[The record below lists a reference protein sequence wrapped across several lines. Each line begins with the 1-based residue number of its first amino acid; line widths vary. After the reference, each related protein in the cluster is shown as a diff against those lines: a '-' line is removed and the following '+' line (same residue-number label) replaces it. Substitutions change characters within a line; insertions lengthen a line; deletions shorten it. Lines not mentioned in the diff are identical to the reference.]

1 MTKKNIH
8 TVFNRERG
16 LWENKKEGTEKPLSF
31 HHTKE
36 NALNKAENFAEN
48 LKVEH
53 FIHGKDGK
61 IQERN
66 SYGNDPFPPRG

>member
-1 MTKKNIH
+1 MSKNIH
-8 TVFNRERG
+8 TVYNSDRQM
-16 LWENKKEGTEKPLSF
+16 WENKAENSSAPLSS

-36 NALNKAENFAEN
+36 NALNRAESIAEKA
-48 LKVEH
+48 KVEH

>member
-1 MTKKNIH
+1 MAKNIH
-8 TVFNRERG
+8 TVYNSDRER
-16 LWENKKEGTEKPLSF
+16 WENKAEGKNDPLST
-31 HHTKE
+31 HRTKE
-36 NALNKAENFAEN
+36 NALNAGEKIAET
-48 LKVEH
+48 KHVEH

>member
-1 MTKKNIH
+1 MAKKNIH
-8 TVFNRERG
+8 TVYNSDRHM
-16 LWENKKEGTEKPLSF
+16 WENKKEKSF
-31 HHTKE
+31 TPVSSHHTKN
-36 NALNKAENFAEN
+36 NALDRAEKIAEQA
-48 LKVEH
+48 KVEH

>member
-1 MTKKNIH
+1 MSRRNIH
-8 TVFNRERG
+8 TVYNNDASR
-16 LWENKKEGTEKPLSF
+16 WENKEEGNKTPLST
-31 HHTKE
+31 HQKKD
-36 NALNKAENFAEN
+36 NALDRGEKMAEEAN
-48 LKVEH
+48 VEH

>member
-1 MTKKNIH
+1 MAKNIH
-8 TVFNRERG
+8 TVFNSGRG
-16 LWENKKEGTEKPLSF
+16 MWENKKEGSPSPVSS
-31 HHTKE
+31 HNTKN
-36 NALNKAENFAEN
+36 NALDKAEKIAGQA
-48 LKVEH
+48 KVEH

>member
-1 MTKKNIH
+1 MANKNIH
-8 TVFNRERG
+8 TVYNRERTM
-16 LWENKKEGTEKPLSF
+16 WENKKEGSSAPLSS

-36 NALNKAENFAEN
+36 KALDRGEHIAEGRN
-48 LKVEH
+48 VEH

>member
-1 MTKKNIH
+1 MANKNIH
-8 TVFNRERG
+8 TVYNQDRHM
-16 LWENKKEGTEKPLSF
+16 WENKAEKSSSPISS
-31 HHTKE
+31 HHNKE
-36 NALNKAENFAEN
+36 NALDKAESIAE
-48 LKVEH
+48 KRGVEH

>member
-1 MTKKNIH
+1 Q
-8 TVFNRERG
+8 
-16 LWENKKEGTEKPLSF
+16 
-31 HHTKE
+31 
-36 NALNKAENFAEN
+36 A
-48 LKVEH
+48 KVEH

>member
-1 MTKKNIH
+1 MAKNIH
-8 TVFNRERG
+8 TVFNSDRRM
-16 LWENKKEGTEKPLSF
+16 WENKREGNDQPLSS

-36 NALNKAENFAEN
+36 NAQDRGEKIAEER
-48 LKVEH
+48 KVEH

>member
-1 MTKKNIH
+1 MKLKSIH
-8 TVFNRERG
+8 TVYNSERNK
-16 LWENKKEGTEKPLSF
+16 WENKRAGNSAPLSS
-31 HHTKE
+31 HGTKA
-36 NALNKAENFAEN
+36 NALVRAENIAE
-48 LKVEH
+48 KVKAEH

>member
-1 MTKKNIH
+1 MANKNIH
-8 TVFNRERG
+8 TVYNQDRRM
-16 LWENKKEGTEKPLSF
+16 WENKAEKSSDIISS
-31 HHTKE
+31 HHNKE
-36 NALNKAENFAEN
+36 NALNKAENIAEER
-48 LKVEH
+48 KVEH

>member
-1 MTKKNIH
+1 M
-8 TVFNRERG
+8 
-16 LWENKKEGTEKPLSF
+16 WENKAEKSSTPLSS

-36 NALNKAENFAEN
+36 NAVAKGEQIARQE
-48 LKVEH
+48 KVEI

>member
-1 MTKKNIH
+1 MANKNIH
-8 TVFNRERG
+8 TVFNSDRHM
-16 LWENKKEGTEKPLSF
+16 WENKKEGSDNPLSS

-36 NALNKAENFAEN
+36 NALNKGEKFAETS
-48 LKVEH
+48 KVEH

-66 SYGNDPFPPRG
+66 SYGNDPFPPKG

>member
-1 MTKKNIH
+1 MTKNIH
-8 TVFNRERG
+8 TVYNSDKNR
-16 LWENKKEGTEKPLSF
+16 WENKKEGSSDPLSW
-31 HHTKE
+31 HRTKD
-36 NALNKAENFAEN
+36 NAEDRGQDIAED
-48 LKVEH
+48 KGVEH

>member
-1 MTKKNIH
+1 MANKNIH
-8 TVFNRERG
+8 TVYNSSRHI
-16 LWENKKEGTEKPLSF
+16 WENKKEGTEKPLSS
-31 HHTKE
+31 HHKKD
-36 NALNKAENFAEN
+36 NAQEKGGKIAEQ
-48 LKVEH
+48 KRVEH

>member
-1 MTKKNIH
+1 MTKNIH
-8 TVFNRERG
+8 TVYNRDSEM
-16 LWENKKEGTEKPLSF
+16 WENKKEGNPKPLSS

-36 NALNKAENFAEN
+36 NALDKGEKIAEKAE
-48 LKVEH
+48 VEH
-53 FIHGKDGK
+53 IIHLKKGP

>member
-1 MTKKNIH
+1 M
-8 TVFNRERG
+8 
-16 LWENKKEGTEKPLSF
+16 WENKAEKSSTPLSS

-36 NALNKAENFAEN
+36 NAVTKGEQIARQE
-48 LKVEH
+48 KVEI

>member
-1 MTKKNIH
+1 MAKNIH
-8 TVFNRERG
+8 TVYNSGRG
-16 LWENKKEGTEKPLSF
+16 MWENKKEGSPTPLSS
-31 HHTKE
+31 HHTKDR
-36 NALNKAENFAEN
+36 AEDRGESIAEA
-48 LKVEH
+48 KGVEH

>member
-1 MTKKNIH
+1 M
-8 TVFNRERG
+8 
-16 LWENKKEGTEKPLSF
+16 WENKREGIGKPLSS

-36 NALNKAENFAEN
+36 NALDKGEKIAKER
-48 LKVEH
+48 KVEH

>member
-1 MTKKNIH
+1 MAKNVH
-8 TVFNRERG
+8 TVYNSDRER
-16 LWENKKEGTEKPLSF
+16 WENKAEGRKDPLST
-31 HHTKE
+31 HRTKE
-36 NALNKAENFAEN
+36 NALDRGEQIAEQ
-48 LKVEH
+48 KHVEH

>member
-1 MTKKNIH
+1 MANKNIH
-8 TVFNRERG
+8 TVYNSDRSM
-16 LWENKKEGTEKPLSF
+16 WENKKEGSSTPISS
-31 HHTKE
+31 HHTKN
-36 NALNKAENFAEN
+36 NALDRAEKVAEQA
-48 LKVEH
+48 KVEH

>member
-1 MTKKNIH
+1 MAKNIH
-8 TVFNRERG
+8 TVFNSERHM
-16 LWENKKEGTEKPLSF
+16 WENKTEGTGKPISS

-36 NALNKAENFAEN
+36 NALDNGEKFAKESE
-48 LKVEH
+48 VEH

>member
-1 MTKKNIH
+1 MNMKNIH
-8 TVFNRERG
+8 TVYNSGRHM
-16 LWENKKEGTEKPLSF
+16 WENKKEGAEKPLSS
-31 HHTKE
+31 HRTKE
-36 NALNKAENFAEN
+36 NALDKGEKIAE
-48 LKVEH
+48 KKQVEH